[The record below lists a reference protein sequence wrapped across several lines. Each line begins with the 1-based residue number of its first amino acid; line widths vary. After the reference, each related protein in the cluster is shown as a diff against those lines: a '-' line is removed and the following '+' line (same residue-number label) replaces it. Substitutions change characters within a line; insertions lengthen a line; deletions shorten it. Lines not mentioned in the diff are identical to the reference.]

1 MPPVPGGLGTSA
13 QTLKAPQRLIP
24 TPGQL
29 QGGAV
34 GAVQGP
40 FPPHGGWGQAHP
52 PAAAAPGDALSV
64 HPLELWHMPRGAAC
78 RRGG

>member
-40 FPPHGGWGQAHP
+40 FPPHGG
-52 PAAAAPGDALSV
+52 
-64 HPLELWHMPRGAAC
+64 
-78 RRGG
+78 